1 MSLEDIM
8 LSEISQRKT
17 NTVWSHLYVASEN
30 IKLTEVESRM
40 VVAMGLGIGEHRY
53 MSVEGHKLSVIRG
66 IKSEDLMNNVI
77 H

>member
-1 MSLEDIM
+1 M
-8 LSEISQRKT
+8 
-17 NTVWSHLYVASEN
+17 ASEN

-66 IKSEDLMNNVI
+66 INSRDVM
-77 H
+77 

>member
-1 MSLEDIM
+1 M
-8 LSEISQRKT
+8 
-17 NTVWSHLYVASEN
+17 ASEN

-66 IKSEDLMNNVI
+66 INSRKLMCSLVTIVDNNVLYNWKLLRE
-77 H
+77 